1 MDYSTGAIVVVAV
14 YALVILGKGLWLHRR
29 QESGLLTYVLADRS
43 LRPLVLVMTI
53 AASFFSMFSFMG
65 AYGITWRTGV
75 NFLNQGWW
83 MLMFVSWMGVAVGGR
98 IWVLGQRFDFITPA
112 DLLAHYY
119 ESGVVRGLVVV
130 LALLTIF
137 PYAAIQFSGVGK
149 MLESFTGGVVPYDVG
164 VAVFLVFTTSYT
176 LISGMRGVAWTDV
189 LQGAF
194 FSVIMFSVLFWVF
207 HRFGGVG
214 ATVQKVQETDPE
226 LLTFSEGFPQFLNL
240 SVIWGMGFAVL
251 PHIWQRWYAA
261 DSLST
266 IHRSSWILGVVSWAL
281 CLPIMFV
288 GLAGHLL
295 LPDLT
300 AETSDSLFPMLMSRY
315 LPGLGMFVVA
325 AAFGAAMS
333 TIDSMLLSISSI
345 FENDVY
351 ARYVEPD
358 ASDAR
363 RTAVGKGF
371 VLLFSALLM
380 AFALSE
386 SGRSLIVPIAN
397 TGAAMGLVVLPAL
410 VGPLYWP
417 RGTTAGAIG
426 SLAVGLL
433 FMLLTLEPT
442 VKAGLLPASG
452 YLSFPALSGLLLS
465 SLVYVGVSLVTRPPP
480 PRRQRQY
487 HGYLSRVLYGA
498 TPEEK
503 PTPEPR
509 AAVPLQSP
517 DDGDRSA
524 STTSSQP

>member
-1 MDYSTGAIVVVAV
+1 MDYSTGAVVVV
-14 YALVILGKGLWLHRR
+14 VIYALIILGKGIWLHYR
-29 QESGLLTYVLADRS
+29 QQSTLLNYFLAGRS

-65 AYGITWRTGV
+65 AYGTTWRIGI

-83 MLMFVSWMGVAVGGR
+83 MLMFISWVGVAIGGR
-98 IWVLGQRFDFITPA
+98 IWILGQRFDFITPA

-119 ESGVVRGLVVV
+119 DSAVVRGLVVILAV
-130 LALLTIF
+130 LTVF

-164 VAVFLVFTTSYT
+164 VVVFLVFTAFYT

-194 FSVIMFSVLFWVF
+194 FFAIMFSVMFWVF
-207 HRFGGVG
+207 QHFGGVG
-214 ATVQKVQETDPE
+214 ATVQKVQATNPK
-226 LLTFSEGFPQFLNL
+226 LLEFTKGFPWFLNL
-240 SVIWGMGFAVL
+240 SVIWGLGFAVL

-261 DSLST
+261 DSLTT

-295 LPDLT
+295 LPELE
-300 AETSDSLFPMLMSRY
+300 AGNSDSLFPMLMSRY

-351 ARYVEPD
+351 AHYIQPD
-358 ASDAR
+358 ASDAQ
-363 RTAVGKGF
+363 RTFMGRGF
-371 VLLFSALLM
+371 VLVFSALLM

-386 SGRSLIVPIAN
+386 TGRSLIVPIAN
-397 TGAAMGLVVLPAL
+397 VGAAIGLVVIPSLI
-410 VGPLYWP
+410 GPLYWP
-417 RGTTAGAIG
+417 RGTKAGAIS
-426 SLAVGLL
+426 SLTTGLL
-433 FMLLTLEPT
+433 FMLLTLAPQIRDWM
-442 VKAGLLPASG
+442 LPDAG
-452 YLSFPALSGLLLS
+452 YLSFPALSGFLLS
-465 SLVYVGVSLVTRPPP
+465 ASVYFGVSLVTRPLPY
-480 PRRQRQY
+480 RKQEKY

-498 TPEEK
+498 GVEAD
-503 PTPEPR
+503 EPR
-509 AAVPLQSP
+509 TDTRVKTSLRSP
-517 DDGDRSA
+517 ED
-524 STTSSQP
+524 